1 MIATTSSPEKAE
13 ILKKLGAD
21 HVLNYK
27 KDPNWGKTAKAL
39 TPDKAGVQH
48 IIEVGGPNSMR
59 QAFTAIKQEGV
70 ISVIGFMGGTS
81 SEDEP
86 SFLETL
92 NTSSIVRGIMVG
104 SRLQLEE
111 MNRSIEANLI
121 KPVVDER
128 VFPLE
133 ELKECYQ
140 HMVSDVLELLME
152 KGTNDD
158 CSGTRSISYG
168 SFSFSS

>member
-1 MIATTSSPEKAE
+1 
-13 ILKKLGAD
+13 
-21 HVLNYK
+21 
-27 KDPNWGKTAKAL
+27 
-39 TPDKAGVQH
+39 
-48 IIEVGGPNSMR
+48 MR
-59 QAFTAIKQEGV
+59 QSFIAIKQEGV

-81 SEDEP
+81 AEDEP

-121 KPVVDER
+121 KPVVDEK

-140 HMVSDVLELLME
+140 YMVSDVLF
-152 KGTNDD
+152 
-158 CSGTRSISYG
+158 C
-168 SFSFSS
+168 F